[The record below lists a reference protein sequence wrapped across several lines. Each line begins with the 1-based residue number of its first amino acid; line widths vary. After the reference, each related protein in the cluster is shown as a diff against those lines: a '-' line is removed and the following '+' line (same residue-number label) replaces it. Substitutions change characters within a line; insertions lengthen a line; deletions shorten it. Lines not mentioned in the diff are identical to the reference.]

1 MSVMAD
7 QTHLLKQ
14 IATVVAVV
22 MMCLSTV
29 AWAEIDGHGPDAW
42 QVTGVLSTDV
52 LNARMGPGTEY
63 PVIDRFA
70 ANERG
75 LQQVTCVPLLIDG
88 VHAKLS
94 QAEHEALPPRWCLMR
109 SADLARAGWVAQR
122 FITPDHA
129 TSSEPAGE
137 DIVAQATRLVREL
150 YQAQARADRD
160 QGESPVFGD
169 SAPKFFSADVVDY
182 LQTEQIGAHPLYGAH
197 DFDGE
202 ILRIEADP
210 DTPMFRGMVTINVDY
225 RNFDQPQRAVFSLR
239 ADPAREDAAL
249 RIFRIEH
256 DGWAL
261 P

>member
-1 MSVMAD
+1 MSVVRG
-7 QTHLLKQ
+7 QTQRLKR
-14 IATVVAVV
+14 IGAVAALA

-42 QVTGVLSTDV
+42 QVTGVASTDV
-52 LNARMGPGTEY
+52 LNARMGPGAEY

-94 QAEHEALPPRWCLMR
+94 RAQREALPPRWCLMR
-109 SADLARAGWVAQR
+109 SADLAKAGWVAQR
-122 FITPDHA
+122 FITPDNA
-129 TSSEPAGE
+129 SSSEPAGE

-160 QGESPVFGD
+160 QGDSPVFGD
-169 SAPKFFSADVVDY
+169 MAEQFFSADVVDY
-182 LQTEQIGAHPLYGAH
+182 LNSGRIGAHPLYGAQ

-202 ILRIEADP
+202 IVRIEPDP

-239 ADPAREDAAL
+239 SDTTRADAAV
-249 RIFRIEH
+249 RIFRVEH